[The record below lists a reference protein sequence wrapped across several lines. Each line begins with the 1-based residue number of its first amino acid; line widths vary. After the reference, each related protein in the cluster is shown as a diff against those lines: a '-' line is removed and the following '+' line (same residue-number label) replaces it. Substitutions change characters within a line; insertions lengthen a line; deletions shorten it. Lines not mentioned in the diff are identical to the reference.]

1 MGDLWALFG
10 SLKSI
15 WHSQNVGE
23 MKEENLNLN
32 LI

>member
-10 SLKSI
+10 SLKL
-15 WHSQNVGE
+15 HLALTKCGE